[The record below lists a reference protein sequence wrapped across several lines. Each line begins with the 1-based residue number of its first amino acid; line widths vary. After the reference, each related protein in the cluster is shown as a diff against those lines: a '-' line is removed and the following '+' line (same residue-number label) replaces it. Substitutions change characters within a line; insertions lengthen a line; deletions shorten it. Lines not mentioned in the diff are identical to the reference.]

1 VSVFSGEVQ
10 SYGFPNAPGSFEIFV
25 SLVDNKVV
33 WITYT
38 KKNYGTIT
46 KEDTERL
53 LRLNA
58 NGYIWTQT
66 DKPHALQGGHVT
78 PVLYSAHL
86 DGKVLMEAWIK
97 GGSYM
102 VIVTEDHL
110 RSLERAENEN

>member
-1 VSVFSGEVQ
+1 MKTLLTLLAALTLASTAQARIGWSLEACKKQYGETEPAQ
-10 SYGFPNAPGSFEIFV
+10 LDGRGESYSFPNAPGSFEIFV

-66 DKPHALQGGHVT
+66 DKPH
-78 PVLYSAHL
+78 VL
-86 DGKVLMEAWIK
+86 
-97 GGSYM
+97 
-102 VIVTEDHL
+102 
-110 RSLERAENEN
+110 